1 MGEGD
6 AVGEGL
12 AGTEFV
18 GVGVGLGVGAGA
30 TLKTAGIW
38 AGASVPVGSV
48 KLIAPT

>member
-6 AVGEGL
+6 AVVEGL
-12 AGTEFV
+12 AGTEVV
-18 GVGVGLGVGAGA
+18 GDGVGLGAGA
-30 TLKTAGIW
+30 TSKTTAIW